1 MRVKGKQQQAVIE
14 PRLFD
19 AGQAQRRPVAA
30 QRAAHRRGKPD
41 VGRVREFG
49 QQDAGH
55 HERRGDALPHHF
67 AVDDLAADAD
77 GDQFVDGVVSGC
89 GHDVVV

>member
-1 MRVKGKQQQAVIE
+1 MRVKRQQQQPVIE

-30 QRAAHRRGKPD
+30 ERAAHGGGKPD

-49 QQDAGH
+49 EQNAGH
-55 HERRGDALPHHF
+55 DERRGDALPHHF
-67 AVDDLAADAD
+67 AVDNLAADAD
-77 GDQFVDGVVSGC
+77 GDQFIDGVIS
-89 GHDVVV
+89 